1 MSSLAEAS
9 IYADETPPPV
19 AVKTVSSSEIE
30 LVDGMYGISF
40 CMSIKSLQRASQ
52 IFSIGHRV

>member
-19 AVKTVSSSEIE
+19 AVKAVSSSEIE
-30 LVDGMYGISF
+30 LVDGMDDISS
-40 CMSIKSLQRASQ
+40 CMFIKSL
-52 IFSIGHRV
+52 